1 MSSQGNN
8 NNIKPDKNLMIA
20 SKILDRNS
28 SKHIREKNKELYI
41 IENKNNNNEINNED
55 NNIQSHEKDHN
66 NDHIF
71 NPTSFITPYILLIAL
86 SVHGIFEGIALGVMN
101 TIKECSILFS
111 AIILHKWAAAF
122 ALGISFYKSGTD
134 TDFFI
139 KMIIIFTSFGP
150 LGIII
155 GMIFSDAGN
164 LVKGIMLS
172 ISVGTF
178 IYVAASEV
186 IVEEFSLS
194 KKANIKFVWFLFGGL
209 LTFILTFIE

>member
-1 MSSQGNN
+1 MTAQGNN
-8 NNIKPDKNLMIA
+8 NVKPDKNLMIV

-28 SKHIREKNKELYI
+28 SKSNI
-41 IENKNNNNEINNED
+41 NKNDDLFLKENNSSNQI
-55 NNIQSHEKDHN
+55 N

-71 NPTSFITPYILLIAL
+71 NPTSSITPYILLIAL

-122 ALGISFYKSGTD
+122 ALGISFYKSGTE
-134 TDFFI
+134 TDLFI
-139 KMIIIFTSFGP
+139 KMIILFTSFGP
-150 LGIII
+150 IGIII
-155 GMIFSDAGN
+155 GMLFSDAGN
-164 LVKGIMLS
+164 LIKGIMLS
-172 ISVGTF
+172 ISGGTF

-194 KKANIKFVWFLFGGL
+194 KKTNIKFLWFLLGGL

>member
-8 NNIKPDKNLMIA
+8 IIKPDKNLMIA
-20 SKILDRNS
+20 SQILNRNN
-28 SKHIREKNKELYI
+28 KHNEDKKSIDI
-41 IENKNNNNEINNED
+41 INNNDNYEINN
-55 NNIQSHEKDHN
+55 QQK
-66 NDHIF
+66 NDHVF

-101 TIKECSILFS
+101 TIQECSILFS
-111 AIILHKWAAAF
+111 AIILHKWAASF
-122 ALGISFYKSGTD
+122 ALGISFYKSGTEKEL
-134 TDFFI
+134 FI
-139 KMIIIFTSFGP
+139 KMILIFTSFGP

-164 LVKGIMLS
+164 LIKGIMLS
-172 ISVGTF
+172 ISGGTF

-194 KKANIKFVWFLFGGL
+194 KKTNIKFLWFIIGGL

>member
-1 MSSQGNN
+1 MSSQGN

-28 SKHIREKNKELYI
+28 SKHIKKRGNDLYLTNNI
-41 IENKNNNNEINNED
+41 NNNSNNQFKYEENNQHDNEE
-55 NNIQSHEKDHN
+55 NI
-66 NDHIF
+66 DHIF

-122 ALGISFYKSGTD
+122 ALGISFYKSGTE
-134 TDFFI
+134 TDLFI

-164 LVKGIMLS
+164 LIKGIMLS

-194 KKANIKFVWFLFGGL
+194 NKANIKFLWFLFGGL